1 MRRHCFLACVTFAA
15 LLPATAVAATYT
27 VGPSGRQY
35 TQLSTLFNNV
45 NLAPGDI
52 VLVDGSATYS
62 GNIVVGDD
70 DSGLSGNPVTIRW
83 RRTAGQTR
91 PVLRGGT
98 NTIKFEQS
106 NFVVFEGFEVTG
118 GSFTCVFSESHGLV
132 VRDSVIHDCPS
143 HGVLAADQNSGSLT
157 FEYNEVYRAGSGT
170 SRHSMYIQSD
180 EVAYPGAVFR
190 MQYNY
195 VHHGN
200 GGILMRTRHE
210 RSEIY
215 YNWFEASTN
224 EEVEFVGPDCHAQ
237 KPGWTPDLR
246 REDTD
251 FVGNVV
257 VHTSTWRDAIRA
269 GGDLDGRSQ
278 GRVRLVNN
286 TVLFPRAGT
295 AVGIRVLLGVGSVEA
310 HNNVFHQST
319 SGAPIILE
327 EENQPATPFCAP
339 FGTSPWA
346 NGRKVAGSN
355 NWVKAGST
363 FVPVEWSGTRSG
375 ANPMLASVS
384 SRALRPVAGSG
395 LIDAGNARPVTPTAF
410 PFPRP
415 LLLPVYDPPLHAK
428 AALGARKARVTVGAR
443 IDIGAL
449 EQARTST
456 AIARNGSPP
465 LLPPHPVVTRLTAG
479 SMPAAAAILQE
490 HETSPREAS
499 TWGHFGTE
507 VFFQL
512 WMHRGGWTSDAWL
525 PFPFGSVFTLW
536 LRSAAL
542 LA

>member
-1 MRRHCFLACVTFAA
+1 LLALAA
-15 LLPATAVAATYT
+15 MLPATSIAATYT

-35 TQLSTLFNNV
+35 TQLSTLFNSV

-52 VLVDGSATYS
+52 VLVDGNAAYN
-62 GNIVVGDD
+62 GDIVVGDD
-70 DSGLSGNPVTIRW
+70 DSGVSGNPVTVRW
-83 RRTAGQTR
+83 SRATGQTR

-118 GSFTCVFSESHGLV
+118 GSFTCLFSESHGLV

-180 EVAYPGAVFR
+180 EVAFPGAVFR
-190 MQYNY
+190 MQFNY

-237 KPGWTPDLR
+237 KPGWTPELR

-327 EENQPATPFCAP
+327 EENDPATPFCAP

-363 FVPVEWSGTRSG
+363 FVPSEWSGTRSG
-375 ANPMLASVS
+375 ADPLLASIA
-384 SRALRPVAGSG
+384 SRSLRPVAGSG
-395 LIDAGNARPVTPTAF
+395 LIDAGNAQPVTPSAF
-410 PFPRP
+410 PFPSP
-415 LLLPVYDPPLHAK
+415 LLLPGYDPPEHAK
-428 AALGARKARVTVGAR
+428 LALGARKARMTVGAR
-443 IDIGAL
+443 IDIGGL
-449 EQARTST
+449 EQAGSS
-456 AIARNGSPP
+456 APIPRNGSRP
-465 LLPPHPVVTRLTAG
+465 LLPPRPTQTGLTGESLPSAAAVLPDQTTPRTGTATWTTAG
-479 SMPAAAAILQE
+479 VQVLVQWWRDPN
-490 HETSPREAS
+490 
-499 TWGHFGTE
+499 W
-507 VFFQL
+507 
-512 WMHRGGWTSDAWL
+512 WTPHAWL
-525 PFPFGSVFTLW
+525 QPFPFGSALTLW
-536 LRSAAL
+536 LRGAAL